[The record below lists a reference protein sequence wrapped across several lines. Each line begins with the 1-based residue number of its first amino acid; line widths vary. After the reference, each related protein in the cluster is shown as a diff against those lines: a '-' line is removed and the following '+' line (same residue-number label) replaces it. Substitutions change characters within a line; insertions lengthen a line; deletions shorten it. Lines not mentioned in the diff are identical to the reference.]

1 MNKDIAWKL
10 WPLNPKHLQSL
21 RSGLTACG
29 CLFLIKQ
36 VFFQEAAIN
45 TFCLVL
51 FCFLKEIG
59 EFPGSKK
66 YVNIPNHAENSWKG
80 CLLDQPIVLFLEV
93 FRKMHFY
100 S

>member
-1 MNKDIAWKL
+1 MVSQLVVAY
-10 WPLNPKHLQSL
+10 
-21 RSGLTACG
+21 
-29 CLFLIKQ
+29 FLSSRYFFRKQ
-36 VFFQEAAIN
+36 QY
-45 TFCLVL
+45 TGLVL

-66 YVNIPNHAENSWKG
+66 YANIPNHVENSWKG
-80 CLLDQPIVLFLEV
+80 WSLDQPIVLFLEV